1 MGTERMIQEALA
13 AAGDPSSAFLWR
25 RVCRDLD
32 GDLRIGIVARDEG
45 VVSRMIRSL
54 QEDDRVEWV
63 TLRVE
68 EASESSLSPTLGTQ
82 DRMLGVHAL
91 VWATP
96 ATAPLGA
103 IERTGMSALID
114 AGAPSRRVVAIA
126 DLELLARMSDEPDRE
141 AADVL
146 ERVSALAGDDW
157 EVLRGDDLRGW
168 VESVRSSH
176 TELITDRRRTVAQ
189 LLLRDARRQA
199 AEAVRQA
206 EADVRRADALLASED
221 EALEE
226 ARQIGRRVAAHIL
239 GSMRRETESLLVDLN
254 SFLVAL
260 EVDLPAQVEAVPRL
274 ERVRRTLPHW
284 LHHVVEGW
292 VEERLSRWRVRVLED
307 LAEIHLDEEDLDRA
321 QLLVPAL
328 HPAPVRAEG
337 SWGQRLGVTAAV
349 GGGAAMLLMG
359 MWIPGLLAVTGG
371 IAWSTLGHRAAQA
384 STRRAL
390 VEAAVDAVRGMG
402 NDADRLLRDQIKA
415 LEDELDGL
423 GEDRAQSLADTQALQ
438 RTELRAQRTA
448 RQERARALAAA
459 LSDLDRR
466 IAILSSEAPA

>member
-1 MGTERMIQEALA
+1 MGAERMIQEALA
-13 AAGDPSSAFLWR
+13 AAGDPSGAFLWR

-32 GDLRIGIVARDEG
+32 GDLRIGVVAQDEG
-45 VVSRMIRSL
+45 VATRLVRSL
-54 QEDDRVEWV
+54 QEDERIEWV

-68 EASESSLSPTLGTQ
+68 EAGGSSLSPTLGTQ

-96 ATAPLGA
+96 VNAPLGKR
-103 IERTGMSALID
+103 ERSGMAALIE
-114 AGAPSRRVVAIA
+114 AGAPRRRAVAIA
-126 DLELLARMSDEPDRE
+126 DLELLAKMSDEPDQE

-146 ERVSALAGDDW
+146 ERVSALASDW
-157 EVLRGDDLRGW
+157 EVFRSDDLRGW
-168 VESVRSSH
+168 IESVRSSH
-176 TELITDRRRTVAQ
+176 TELIGARRRTVAQ
-189 LLLRDARRQA
+189 LLLTDARRRA
-199 AEAVRQA
+199 AEAVEQA
-206 EADVRRADALLASED
+206 QADVSRAEALLASED

-226 ARQIGRRVAAHIL
+226 ARKAGRRVAAHIL
-239 GSMRRETESLLVDLN
+239 GSMRRETEALLVDLN
-254 SFLVAL
+254 AFLVAL
-260 EVDLPAQVEAVPRL
+260 EHDLPGQVEAVPRL

-284 LHHVVEGW
+284 LHHVVEDW
-292 VEERLSRWRVRVLED
+292 VEDRLDLWRARVLED
-307 LAEIHLDEEDLDRA
+307 LAEIQLDDEDLDRA

-359 MWIPGLLAVTGG
+359 LWIPGLLAVTSG

-384 STRRAL
+384 GTRRAL
-390 VEAAVDAVRGMG
+390 IEAAVDAVRGMG
-402 NDADRLLRDQIKA
+402 VDADRLLRDQIEA

-423 GEDRAQSLADTQALQ
+423 GEDRAQTLAESQAVA

-448 RQERARALAAA
+448 RQERARSLADALN
-459 LSDLDRR
+459 DLDRR
-466 IAILSSEAPA
+466 IAVLGAEAHP